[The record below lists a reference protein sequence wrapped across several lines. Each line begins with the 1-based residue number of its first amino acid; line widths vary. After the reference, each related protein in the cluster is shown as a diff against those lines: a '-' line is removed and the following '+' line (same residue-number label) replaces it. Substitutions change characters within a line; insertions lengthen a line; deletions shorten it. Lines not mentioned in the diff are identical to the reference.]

1 MDRYS
6 ATQLL
11 RTMAGF
17 GDGYVGTAT
26 DALKIRRYQK
36 KREDAL
42 KDMELRKK
50 KAEESSLNAGL
61 KRFDAG
67 ESTSLC
73 EYGV

>member
-1 MDRYS
+1 
-6 ATQLL
+6 
-11 RTMAGF
+11 MAGF

-42 KDMELRKK
+42 KDMETRKK
-50 KAEESSLNAGL
+50 KVEENTINAGL

-67 ESTSLC
+67 EPNSR
-73 EYGV
+73 GW